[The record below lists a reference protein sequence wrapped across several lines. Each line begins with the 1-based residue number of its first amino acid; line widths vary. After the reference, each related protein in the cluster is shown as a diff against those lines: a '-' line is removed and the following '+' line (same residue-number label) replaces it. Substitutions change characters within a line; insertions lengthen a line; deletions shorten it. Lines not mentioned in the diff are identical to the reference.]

1 MLLAVGYSGK
11 GIALY
16 TIIDRRTTNFERLPE
31 TTERAER
38 EYFPKLQA
46 APGFS
51 GFYLVADEGSDLFV
65 GTTVWESKPYADA
78 FEATMTGWLQ
88 ALEEL
93 GHNGQTE
100 NRGEALIEL
109 QHQR

>member
-1 MLLAVGYSGK
+1 V
-11 GIALY
+11 Y
-16 TIIDRRTTNFERLPE
+16 TIIDRRTINQERLPE

-65 GTTVWESKPYADA
+65 GITVWESKSAADA
-78 FEATMTGWLQ
+78 FEASMSGWLQ
-88 ALEEL
+88 VLEEL
-93 GHNGQTE
+93 GHNGQTA
-100 NRGEALIEL
+100 NRGEAVIEL
-109 QHQR
+109 QPQR